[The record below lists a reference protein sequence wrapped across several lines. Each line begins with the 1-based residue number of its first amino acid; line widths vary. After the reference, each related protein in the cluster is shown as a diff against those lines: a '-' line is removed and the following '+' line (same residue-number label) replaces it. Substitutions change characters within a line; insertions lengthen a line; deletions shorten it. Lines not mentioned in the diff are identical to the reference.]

1 MNAAVIL
8 PAFIFFV
15 FILGAIKRVNVYES
29 FADGIKSALPLVV
42 SVFPY
47 LAAIF
52 TMTTL
57 LEKSGVSAFLIKIC
71 SPLLKTLG
79 VPERLC
85 PLVLL
90 KPFSGSASLATLSD
104 IFDELGA
111 DCYISRCAACIYG
124 SSETTFY
131 VSAVYFSR
139 CKNKRLFTPI
149 VISLIATL
157 FSCVLACL
165 ICKIL

>member
-8 PAFIFFV
+8 PAFII
-15 FILGAIKRVNVYES
+15 FIFIFGAIKRVNVYES
-29 FADGIKSALPLVV
+29 FAEGIKGALPLVI

-52 TMTTL
+52 TMTAL

-71 SPLLKTLG
+71 SPPLKALG

-90 KPFSGSASLATLSD
+90 KPFSGSASLAALSD
-104 IFDELGA
+104 IFDELGT

-124 SSETTFY
+124 SSETVFY

-149 VISLIATL
+149 AIALVSTL
-157 FSCVLACL
+157 FSCVLGCL